1 MIKYYKVNNAVM
13 RGDNI
18 TKINKSFKNR
28 NEAISYMLNYY
39 NKRFIN
45 AEVEEEIYL
54 NKHVVEYICTNNN
67 RFIVSRIIA

>member
-1 MIKYYKVNNAVM
+1 MIKFYKVNNAVM

-45 AEVEEEIYL
+45 AEVEKEIYL

-67 RFIVSRIIA
+67 RFTISRIIA

>member
-13 RGDNI
+13 CGDNI

-45 AEVEEEIYL
+45 AEVEKEIYL

-67 RFIVSRIIA
+67 RFTISRIIA

>member
-1 MIKYYKVNNAVM
+1 MC
-13 RGDNI
+13 GDNI

-45 AEVEEEIYL
+45 AEVEKEIYL

-67 RFIVSRIIA
+67 RFTISRIIA